1 MKKQNIYLVGFMGTG
16 KSTIGKE
23 LARLLGRKFLD
34 MDLVIERRLGMTVS
48 EIFEKRG
55 QEFFREEEKKLAF
68 ELVQAGNQ
76 VISTG
81 GGTIA
86 NEDIKAA
93 FKRSG
98 LLICLFA
105 EKNNLIS
112 RLQRT
117 DKRPLLKGESIEKRV
132 ETLLEERKELYDKI
146 PFRVNTTNLS
156 PKEAAVKI
164 VNLLKILKTKL
175 DQIHDQYIII
185 SGEEDSPHE
194 SSGNKRS

>member
-23 LARLLGRKFLD
+23 LAQRLGRKFLD
-34 MDLVIERRLGMTVS
+34 MDQVLEKRLGMTIS
-48 EIFEKRG
+48 EIFEKKG
-55 QEFFREEEKKLAF
+55 QAFFRAEEKKLAF
-68 ELVQAGNQ
+68 ELVQTGNQ

-86 NEDIKAA
+86 DEDVKEA
-93 FKRSG
+93 FRRSG

-105 EKNNLIS
+105 DKDNLIS

-132 ETLLEERKELYDKI
+132 ETLLAERKELYDKI
-146 PFRVNTTNLS
+146 PFKVNTTNLS
-156 PKEAAVKI
+156 PKEAAAKI
-164 VNLLKILKTKL
+164 VNLLRILKTKL

-194 SSGNKRS
+194 SSGH